1 MYDIVVIGAGH
12 AGCEAALAAARLKAR
27 VAVVA
32 LSLDSVALLACNP
45 SIGGTAKGHLVREI
59 DALGGAMGLAADAT
73 CLQFRMLGTG
83 KGPAVQSLRAQADKQ
98 AYPLYMKRLLE
109 QNPYIDL
116 YQAEA
121 TEIEADGAQVR
132 AVHTHLGQ
140 RLACRAAVVCSGVYL
155 RGRVIVGES
164 VVHCGPGGLVPA
176 NHLSRC
182 LGELGFALRRYKTG
196 TPPRILGRSI
206 NYEKTQ
212 IQPGDQPI
220 VPFSF
225 LTPGIQRPQL
235 PCHLTYT
242 NEATHQIIR
251 DNLHRAPMYTGV
263 IEGRGPRYCP
273 SIEDK
278 VVRFA
283 DKTRHPVF
291 LEPEGSGTDE
301 VYVQGISTSLPLD
314 VQQRLLATI
323 PGLERAHIVR
333 PGYAIEYDAIDSL
346 ALTRTLESRAIAG
359 LYFAGQVNGTSG
371 YEEAAA
377 QGLYAGAN
385 AALKLLG
392 REPLLI
398 TRDEAYLGVLI
409 DDLVTQGVDEPYRM
423 MTSRA
428 EWRLLLRQ
436 DNADRRLTPRAH
448 ALGLADDARLRAC
461 ERRWRRIDAETAR
474 LRERVLPRGP
484 EWQALLEARGEALPA
499 RGITAAEYLRRQNTA
514 YADLAALDDQMPQD
528 AVDPGDIATVE
539 AEIRYEGYLR
549 RQAAQVAHFRQMEQ
563 RPIPAGLDYA
573 DVPGLRIEAR
583 QKLTQRRPET
593 LGQAL
598 RIPGVNPADAQ
609 ILMVFVAR
617 LARQG
622 NNH

>member
-1 MYDIVVIGAGH
+1 MEYDVVVIGAGH
-12 AGCEAALAAARLKAR
+12 AGCEAALAAARLKVR

-59 DALGGAMGLAADAT
+59 DALGGAMGQAADAT

-98 AYPLYMKRLLE
+98 TYPLYIKRLLE
-109 QNPYIDL
+109 QDPYIDL

-121 TEIEADGAQVR
+121 TRIEAKDGEVC

-140 RLACRAAVVCSGVYL
+140 RLGCRAAVVCSGVYL
-155 RGRVIVGES
+155 KGRVIVGES
-164 VVHCGPGGLVPA
+164 VVHSGPGGLYPA
-176 NHLSRC
+176 NHLSQS
-182 LGELGFALRRYKTG
+182 LVDLGFALRRFKTG
-196 TPPRILGRSI
+196 TPPRVLGRSI
-206 NYEKTQ
+206 DYSQTQ
-212 IQPGDQPI
+212 PQPGDEPI

-225 LTPGIQRPQL
+225 LTDGITREQYA
-235 PCHLTYT
+235 CHLTYT

-251 DNLHRAPMYTGV
+251 DNLHRAPLYTGI

-314 VQQRLLATI
+314 VQQQLLRTI
-323 PGLERAHIVR
+323 PGLQNAHIVR

-346 ALTRTLESRAIAG
+346 ALTRTFESRNVQG

-392 REPLLI
+392 RDALLI
-398 TRDEAYLGVLI
+398 TRDEGYLGVLI

-448 ALGLADDARLRAC
+448 ALGLVDDARMQAC
-461 ERRWRRIDAETAR
+461 EARWQRIDQEVAR
-474 LRERVLPRGP
+474 LQARTLPRTP
-484 EWQALLEARGEALPA
+484 QLEELLTQRGEAMPA

-514 YADLAALDDQMPQD
+514 YAELAQLDDQMPAH
-528 AVDPGDIATVE
+528 AVDASDIPTVE

-549 RQAAQVAHFRQMEQ
+549 RQAAQVNHFRQMEQ
-563 RPIPAGLDYA
+563 RPIPTDLDYA
-573 DVPGLRIEAR
+573 AIPGLRIEAR
-583 QKLTQRRPET
+583 QKLIDRRPET

-609 ILMVFVAR
+609 ILMIFVER
-617 LARQG
+617 MIRQG
-622 NNH
+622 